1 MIVVMLSLKPFDL
14 PTIDQYRGLI
24 CDPAVTRHMPLAET
38 TYSDDWISSWISA
51 KKATWPQGNLGPW
64 SLWSGDEFA
73 GWCGLEPDG
82 EHLSVGIVL
91 HKKFWGRGE
100 EVLEL
105 MLKAWGDTLTGRK
118 LVAEFPQ
125 SRKSERWAL
134 GLGLKPLDTISIGG
148 NQFLRYELPRR

>member
-1 MIVVMLSLKPFDL
+1 MILAILSLKPFDL
-14 PTIDQYRGLI
+14 PTIDQYRRLI

-38 TYSDDWISSWISA
+38 AYSDDWISSWINA
-51 KKATWPQGNLGPW
+51 KKAIWPQANFGPW
-64 SLWSGDEFA
+64 SLWSANEFA

-105 MLKAWGDTLTGRK
+105 MLEAWGDKLKGRK
-118 LVAEFPQ
+118 LVVEFPQ

-134 GLGLKPLDTISIGG
+134 NLGLNPMDTISIGETL
-148 NQFLRYELPRR
+148 FLRYELPRR